1 MKHFMTPN
9 ICSAQL
15 STHETSRNK
24 LQCYAL
30 KEMFANG
37 KTVLRSSRDVSFSF
51 LEAVIARRWDA
62 MTHQEGSV
70 KRMEQAC

>member
-1 MKHFMTPN
+1 MVLFPEIN
-9 ICSAQL
+9 F
-15 STHETSRNK
+15 
-24 LQCYAL
+24 YAL
-30 KEMFANG
+30 AEMFANG
-37 KTVLRSSRDVSFSF
+37 KIVLRSSRDVSFSF